1 MKIRLAGLPR
11 GERGRLTIV
20 GPLQSPASRRLSRRL
35 SPSAVGKLR
44 LPHGAYKVRV
54 SPVNLRRAHGT
65 IRPGAVASPVK
76 RRLRVRVLAGGMAKL
91 TVRYGTIVNPG
102 VRSVA
107 GQIVKV
113 FGRQAPSGAP
123 GAGPDSTPSRVI
135 VKGGKQLRRGDV
147 LSAPPSGRL
156 PKGLLGR
163 VGSVRHWHGKQVVG
177 LTPVGI
183 YEVAPNMSFDIPLSS
198 IEGASLSKLIQCKID
213 EIKPEAHVS
222 DFHLS
227 GGWTTTHVLFANV
240 TSGATVE
247 LHFRVSAGVGVTTR
261 EGRSCSVPLPAI
273 GFQGMA
279 GPIPVYGGFRP
290 TVSAQIGAAA
300 SMHAGG
306 SVEVT
311 SGVKIGGFP
320 PTPTPIVRFGSP
332 RFEFNADLFVGLK
345 ASVGLSAEVGIG
357 AENAANIHADL
368 GNSLDF
374 VASPGHCSWDLN
386 LGSFSA
392 TGEVGRFSISTPST
406 PALYH
411 HNIWQAA
418 CGATPVPQQPPPSP
432 TLPQTRATMGW
443 DTDSDIDLYAW
454 DEAGNLAYWLNREGV
469 PQAELVEDIIPS
481 EGEFEHSPEVFREV
495 GSPNRRY
502 TFGICDFHG
511 EGADVTLTVV
521 DPGGGARTYQSTLFG
536 PGDSA
541 VITQSPL
548 GGGYVPPPEWCQYV
562 E

>member
-1 MKIRLAGLPR
+1 M
-11 GERGRLTIV
+11 
-20 GPLQSPASRRLSRRL
+20 
-35 SPSAVGKLR
+35 
-44 LPHGAYKVRV
+44 
-54 SPVNLRRAHGT
+54 
-65 IRPGAVASPVK
+65 
-76 RRLRVRVLAGGMAKL
+76 RVRVRAGATTKL
-91 TVRYGTIVNPG
+91 TVRYGSIVNPG
-102 VRSVA
+102 VQSVT
-107 GQIVKV
+107 GRIVGV
-113 FGRQAPSGAP
+113 FERTGSRGAP
-123 GAGPDSTPSRVI
+123 GAGPDGFPGSI
-135 VKGGKQLRRGDV
+135 VVGGGKRLRPGDV
-147 LSAPPSGRL
+147 LSAPPSGQL
-156 PKGLLGR
+156 PQGLLGK
-163 VGSVRHWHGKQVVG
+163 VGSVQRAHGKQFVD
-177 LTPVGI
+177 LSPAGI
-183 YEVAPNMSFDIPLSS
+183 YEVAPNMTFDIPLSS
-198 IEGASLSKLIQCKID
+198 SQGASLSKLIQCKID
-213 EIKPEAHVS
+213 EVKPEAHVS
-222 DFHLS
+222 DFHLT
-227 GGWTTTHVLFANV
+227 GGWTTTHVLFTNV

-261 EGRSCSVPLPAI
+261 EGRSCSVPLPVI

-332 RFEFNADLFVGLK
+332 HFEFNADLFVGLN
-345 ASVGLSAEVGIG
+345 ASVGLSAEIGIG

-374 VASPGHCSWDLN
+374 VASPGQCSWDLN

-418 CGATPVPQQPPPSP
+418 CGATPVPQQPPPPSP
-432 TLPQTRATMGW
+432 SLPLTRATMGW

-454 DEAGNLAYWLNREGV
+454 DEAGDLAYWLNREGV
-469 PQAELVEDIIPS
+469 PQAELVQDIIPG

-521 DPGGGARTYQSTLFG
+521 DPGGGTRTFQRTLFG

>member
-1 MKIRLAGLPR
+1 MVK
-11 GERGRLTIV
+11 V
-20 GPLQSPASRRLSRRL
+20 
-35 SPSAVGKLR
+35 SAVDLR
-44 LPHGAYKVRV
+44 RTHGAI
-54 SPVNLRRAHGT
+54 RR
-65 IRPGAVASPVK
+65 GATATPVK
-76 RRLRVRVLAGGMAKL
+76 PHLRVRVRTGGVTTL

-102 VRSVA
+102 VRNV
-107 GQIVKV
+107 GGRVVKV
-113 FGRQAPSGAP
+113 SG
-123 GAGPDSTPSRVI
+123 GGGLTPSKVVLR
-135 VKGGKQLRRGDV
+135 GGNPLRHGEV
-147 LSAPPSGRL
+147 LSAPASGQL
-156 PKGLLGR
+156 PRGLLGR
-163 VGSVRHWHGKQVVG
+163 VGSVRYVHGKQIVG
-177 LTPVGI
+177 LAPAGI

-198 IEGASLSKLIQCKID
+198 SEGASLSKLIQCKID

-227 GGWTTTHVLFANV
+227 GGWTTTRVLFANV

-261 EGRSCSVPLPAI
+261 EGRSCSVPLPVI

-290 TVSAQIGAAA
+290 TVSAQVGAAA

-374 VASPGHCSWDLN
+374 VASPGRCSWDLN

-392 TGEVGRFSISTPST
+392 TGEVGRFSISSPST

-418 CGATPVPQQPPPSP
+418 CGASPVPQQPPPSSP
-432 TLPQTRATMGW
+432 TLPLTRATMAW

-454 DEAGNLAYWLNREGV
+454 DEAGNLAYWINREGI
-469 PQAELVEDIIPS
+469 PQAELVEDIIPA
-481 EGEFEHSPEVFREV
+481 ENEFEHPAEVFREV
-495 GSPNRRY
+495 GLPNRHY
-502 TFGICDFHG
+502 TYGICDFYG
-511 EGADVTLTVV
+511 DGADVTLTVV
-521 DPGGGARTYQSTLFG
+521 DPGGGTRTFQRTLFG
-536 PGDSA
+536 AGDSA
-541 VITQSPL
+541 VVTASPA
-548 GGGYVPPPEWCQYV
+548 GGGYFPPPEWCHYV